1 MDRENI
7 TFSEISHRKP
17 NNVWYHLHVESKKEN
32 KRNVFSKIERDSQ
45 IQETNSLP
53 VGRQKERVAKQE
65 YGTKKYRPPCI
76 K

>member
-7 TFSEISHRKP
+7 TLGEIRHKKS
-17 NNVWYHLHVESKKEN
+17 NTVQYHLHVESKKEN

-53 VGRQKERVAKQE
+53 IGRQKERVAK
-65 YGTKKYRPPCI
+65 
-76 K
+76 